1 MRVMEKQTFAA
12 FYDLHF
18 RKIYRFVF
26 FRVGGNREHA
36 EDLTHDIF
44 LKALEAFDRY
54 DPSISGSAWIYTIA
68 RNHIINQAAKN
79 RPQADLED
87 VENSLWDTQDWE
99 SVMAIRHD
107 EGRLMKALGQ
117 IPQDEADLIRMKYL
131 EGWRYEEIA
140 ECLGRSSGALRV
152 QSCRILRKLR
162 VILKQK

>member
-1 MRVMEKQTFAA
+1 MDKRGFAQ

-18 RKIYRFVF
+18 KKIYRFVF

-44 LKALEAFDRY
+44 VKALEAFERY

-79 RPQADLED
+79 HPQTDLES
-87 VENSLWDTQDWE
+87 VENSLWDLQDWE
-99 SVMAIRHD
+99 SVMEIRHD
-107 EGRLMKALGQ
+107 EGRLMNALCQ
-117 IPQDEADLIRMKYL
+117 LPQEEADLIRMKYL
-131 EGWRYEEIA
+131 EGWPYEEIA

-152 QSCRILRKLR
+152 QSCRVLKKLKG
-162 VILKQK
+162 ILKQK